1 MATRWKSRNEND
13 DAARGSRSCGAAFAP
28 RINGDIGLV
37 GEVAEFSVGAHGIS
51 HGIPPLRTVI
61 SGEAQYAVSIFE
73 PCEPSSEVCSTPHGL
88 R

>member
-1 MATRWKSRNEND
+1 
-13 DAARGSRSCGAAFAP
+13 
-28 RINGDIGLV
+28 V

-61 SGEAQYAVSIFE
+61 SGEAQYAVSIFA